1 MPKMFQDDESKIFIP
16 YDNKYES
23 NVVKKLT
30 EQYTN
35 LIEKEKY
42 IDEPKFKKKIEF
54 R

>member
-1 MPKMFQDDESKIFIP
+1 MPKIFHNK

-30 EQYTN
+30 EEYTN

-42 IDEPKFKKKIEF
+42 IDEPKLKKN
-54 R
+54 